1 MRRLTLLVLGMAWLG
16 AGAPVAHGQAPRPP
30 ATELVIVAG
39 RAHGTYH
46 AVAKDI
52 ETLLE
57 RVVPQEGLDL
67 DVIPSRGALQ
77 NVLDVFEHESI
88 DLGLTQLDTLA
99 YLNAFGNDDE
109 DARRLSDAIQV
120 VLPLYEEEVH
130 LLARPGIR
138 GLADLAGKRVGIGEA
153 GSGTMATALVLL
165 RLGRVTPGQV
175 LPMDSLRALAL
186 LRRGDIDALFTV
198 VGSPS
203 RLLAE
208 QVVAEDG
215 LALVPVRVPAVPGD
229 DFVARLYRPATI
241 AARTY
246 GWQADAV
253 ETVAVRSAI
262 IMTGTAHCDAIGA
275 LARIVHDHLG
285 WLRQNGHEKWKSV
298 TLDRAAILAEP
309 RLSPCVA
316 RRLR

>member
-1 MRRLTLLVLGMAWLG
+1 MRRLTLLVLGMAWL
-16 AGAPVAHGQAPRPP
+16 AGVAPAAESQATRPP
-30 ATELVIVAG
+30 VTELVIVAG
-39 RAHGTYH
+39 RPPGTYH

-77 NVLDVFEHESI
+77 NVLEVFEHESI

-99 YLNAFGNDDE
+99 YLSAFGNDDE
-109 DARRLSDAIQV
+109 DARRLSEAIQV

-130 LLARPGIR
+130 LLARPGIG

-165 RLGRVTPGQV
+165 RLARVTPAQLV
-175 LPMDSLRALAL
+175 PVDSLRGLAL
-186 LRRGDIDALFTV
+186 LRSGALDAQFAV
-198 VGSPS
+198 VGRPS

-208 QVVAEDG
+208 QVVAGDG
-215 LALVPVRVPAVPGD
+215 VALVPVRLPPAPGD
-229 DFVARLYRPATI
+229 EFVTRLYPVATI
-241 AARTY
+241 PGGTY
-246 GWQADAV
+246 AWQAGGV
-253 ETVAVRSAI
+253 ETLAVRSAI
-262 IMTGTAHCDAIGA
+262 IMTGTARCDAIGA
-275 LARIVHDHLG
+275 LARAVHDNLG

-316 RRLR
+316 RRFR